1 MGVAEGHQQDI
12 DFAAMLCSRVCHDMA
27 NSILALSAG
36 LEFLEESSDSEMHQ
50 EATGLLKS
58 STEKITARLQYARLA
73 YGASGSAGAEL
84 DLRQVTEVLDGIAQ
98 FEKPEFVWDVPME
111 LLEKNKAKILLNLA
125 NITLGCLPRGG
136 KIYVKMT
143 TSPFQIALVANGKM
157 VKVQEDAVDIL
168 LGKKSD
174 SQNNVYNIQAYYTN
188 KLAAIIGADI
198 GVEKSDTCLLYTSP
212 SPRDA

>member
-1 MGVAEGHQQDI
+1 MSSIEAHQHDI

-36 LEFLEESSDSEMHQ
+36 LEFLEESDDPDMQQ

-84 DLRQVTEVLDGIAQ
+84 DLRQVSEVLDDIAK
-98 FEKPEFVWDVPME
+98 FEKPEFVWDIPLI
-111 LLEKNKAKILLNLA
+111 LLEKNKAKILLNIA
-125 NITLGCLPRGG
+125 NIALGCLPRGG

-143 TSPFQIALVANGKM
+143 EDPFQLALVATGKM
-157 VKVQEDAVDIL
+157 VKIQEETLQAL
-168 LGKKSD
+168 LGVNTDVQS
-174 SQNNVYNIQAYYTN
+174 NVYNIQSAYTA
-188 KLAAIIGADI
+188 KLIEMV
-198 GVEKSDTCLLYTSP
+198 GVKLNVERTDTELTMTIS
-212 SPRDA
+212 